1 MVMLALIFL
10 PNLVVKIL
18 HAHKSGFALKI
29 FLDSGTMNDNERGV
43 KYFTAWKRLKIRS
56 NSYVVTSEG
65 ERRWFLSVSNSGLLE
80 SAI

>member
-29 FLDSGTMNDNERGV
+29 FLNSGTMNDNERGV

>member
-29 FLDSGTMNDNERGV
+29 FLNSGTMNDHERGV

-56 NSYVVTSEG
+56 NSYVVTSG
-65 ERRWFLSVSNSGLLE
+65 GGRWFLSVSNSGLLE

>member
-1 MVMLALIFL
+1 MVMLASIFL

-29 FLDSGTMNDNERGV
+29 FLNSGTMNDNEKGV
-43 KYFTAWKRLKIRS
+43 KYFTAWKKLIIRS

>member
-18 HAHKSGFALKI
+18 HAHKSAFALKI
-29 FLDSGTMNDNERGV
+29 FLNSGTMNDNERGV
-43 KYFTAWKRLKIRS
+43 KYFTAWKRLEIRS